1 MITPR
6 ERDEPNQFITKNS
19 LGHNSKT
26 RNFKISV
33 DVSLRHRYQVTSY
46 HSYCRHNDDGIS
58 DDKILG
64 VSAGDGKFGYR
75 SLDAIHSSS
84 RNRVFYNS
92 GDENLT
98 MLDVDIGIKVIV
110 TLPLSIM
117 DQELVFMVE
126 VGIGLILATLPPIT
140 QVDVVYCW
148 FSRFILVL
156 LMKNSW

>member
-1 MITPR
+1 M
-6 ERDEPNQFITKNS
+6 
-19 LGHNSKT
+19 
-26 RNFKISV
+26 
-33 DVSLRHRYQVTSY
+33 
-46 HSYCRHNDDGIS
+46 
-58 DDKILG
+58 
-64 VSAGDGKFGYR
+64 SAGDLIRGYR

-92 GDENLT
+92 GDKNLT

-126 VGIGLILATLPPIT
+126 VDIGLILATLPPIT